1 MSFLRNAQNNSVG
14 IGAANVTTLPGYQN
28 PLYNYF
34 GIGGI
39 VPRMKW
45 QVTEPEQFWLNQS
58 LVVIGL
64 PGVNNGTFRAQGL
77 IDTRNAVPTG

>member
-1 MSFLRNAQNNSVG
+1 MFIRNSQNDSAG
-14 IGAANVTTLPGYQN
+14 IGANNVTYLATFQN

-39 VPRMKW
+39 IPVKKW
-45 QVTEPEQFWLNQS
+45 NVLQPEQFWYNQS
-58 LVVIGL
+58 LMVIGL

-77 IDTRNAVPTG
+77 IDTRNAIPTG